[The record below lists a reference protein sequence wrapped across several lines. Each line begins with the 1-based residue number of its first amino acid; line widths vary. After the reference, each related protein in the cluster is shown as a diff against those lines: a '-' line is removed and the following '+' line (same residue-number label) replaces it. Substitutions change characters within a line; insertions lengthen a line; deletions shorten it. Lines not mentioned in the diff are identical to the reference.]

1 MSDIFNT
8 AFQGLTA
15 YRKALS
21 VTGENIANVNSEGYH
36 RRDVLLDPAGGARGS
51 VLSEGRSDSGLRGT
65 DVRRALD
72 WLAAARSRTAAS
84 DKAAADVLAP
94 TLETLEGRLTEGGPR
109 EALSGMM
116 RALAQ
121 AAAAPQNDGVRATV
135 LAAGETLAATVADL
149 GRDIDR
155 MARGLSDRAAQ
166 TVTGA
171 NTTLEALA
179 RVQREIAGAG
189 DGDSLAPLLDR
200 RDRLV
205 TDLAETVGISVEPE
219 AGNPDL
225 VRVTLGEKP
234 GRPALL
240 DRATAAH
247 LAVDA
252 QGTLTVRPPAV
263 GAPAQTHVPEA
274 GRLGGLAQTLGA
286 LRATAGTLDGWAQQ
300 IADDMAAVHAGGW
313 TQKGYPGGP
322 IFSLDGW
329 TVRPALANT
338 GSAAAK
344 VTAADAATA
353 PPDELTFVR
362 EGGVWRGY
370 DATGTAFAT
379 GADRI
384 DVPGLSVEFPG
395 EAAEGDR
402 FTLAPNHGAAENM
415 RFLPTDPGQLA
426 AGGAITVSPDSAN
439 AGGATLAVA
448 RNGPYTDAVEVRI
461 RDAATGEVALHDAES
476 GAEIASG
483 TLDADGQFSS
493 GALTLTLTGSG
504 ATGDSYRV
512 VFDSPGAA
520 DNRTFAALADLATED
535 PASGLGGFGARYDDI
550 LADFGAQVSAA
561 RTRQEGTAAV
571 KDRADRAVDEVSG
584 VDLDTEAARLSSYQ
598 QAYEANARALNVAR
612 EIFETLLN
620 SM

>member
-1 MSDIFNT
+1 VSDIFNT

-21 VTGENIANVNSEGYH
+21 VTGENIANVDSEGYH

-135 LAAGETLAATVADL
+135 LAAGETLAASVADL

-205 TDLAETVGISVEPE
+205 TDLAETVGVTVEPD
-219 AGNPDL
+219 ARDPDL
-225 VRVTLGEKP
+225 VRITLGDKP

-240 DRATAAH
+240 DRGSAAH
-247 LAVDA
+247 LDVDA

-263 GAPAQTHVPEA
+263 GAPAQTHVPET
-274 GRLGGLAQTLGA
+274 GRLGGLSQTLGA
-286 LRATAGTLDGWAQQ
+286 LRATAGTLDGWAQK
-300 IADDMAAVHAGGW
+300 IADDMAAVHADGRTRAGD
-313 TQKGYPGGP
+313 PGGAL
-322 IFSLDGW
+322 FSLDGW

-338 GSAAAK
+338 G
-344 VTAADAATA
+344 
-353 PPDELTFVR
+353 
-362 EGGVWRGY
+362 VWRGY
-370 DATGTAFAT
+370 DASGTEFAT

-384 DVPGLSVEFPG
+384 DVPGLSVTFPG

-439 AGGATLAVA
+439 TGGATLAVA
-448 RNGPYTDAVEVRI
+448 RTGPHTDAIDVRI
-461 RDAATGEVALHDAES
+461 RDAATGEVAIHDAAS
-476 GAEIASG
+476 GAEIATG
-483 TLDADGQFSS
+483 TLDADGRVSA
-493 GALTLTLTGSG
+493 GALTLTLTGAG

-535 PASGLGGFGARYDDI
+535 PSSGLGGFGARYDDI

-571 KDRADRAVDEVSG
+571 KDRADRAMAEVSG